1 MYGSIRLDVMSWG
14 YLIRRLAAVALVLAI
29 VTFAVFAITT
39 ILPGNAAIM
48 ILGEYAT
55 PDAVAALERQL
66 RLDQPWYMQYLG
78 WVTGV
83 LHGDFGTSLR
93 LSVPVTQLVGGAFL
107 NSALLAVTALV
118 AVTITAIPLG
128 ALAAIKRGTIIDLA
142 LSLFSYLG
150 TALPEFVTG
159 TLLLVF
165 LAAPRIGPFPAGGFV
180 APWESL
186 AGFAAHV
193 ALPAATLGLVLMA
206 HVARQVRSEMSE
218 VLSSDYIRA
227 ARLKGLRERRVIRR
241 HALPNSLAPAVAV
254 ISLDIGYLLGGIVVV
269 EEIFAWPGL
278 GRLLIYALEN
288 RDLPVIQAVTL
299 LLATV
304 YAFSNLLAD
313 IVIALLDPR
322 VRYA

>member
-1 MYGSIRLDVMSWG
+1 MSWG
-14 YLIRRLAAVALVLAI
+14 YFIRRLFAVILVLAI

-39 ILPGNAAIM
+39 MLPGNAAIM

-55 PDAVAALERQL
+55 PDSIAALERQL
-66 RLDQPWYMQYLG
+66 RLDQPWHVQYLT
-78 WVTGV
+78 WVTGL

-93 LSVPVTQLVGGAFL
+93 LSLPVTEVVGEAFL
-107 NSALLAVTALV
+107 NSATLAATALV
-118 AVTITAIPLG
+118 SVTVIAIPLG
-128 ALAAIKRGTIIDLA
+128 ALAAIKRGTAYDL
-142 LSLFSYLG
+142 LLGLFSYIG
-150 TALPEFVTG
+150 TALPEFVTA

-165 LAAPRIGPFPAGGFV
+165 LAGPDNGLFPAGGFV
-180 APWESL
+180 APWENL

-193 ALPAATLGLVLMA
+193 ALPALTLGLILMA
-206 HVARQVRSEMSE
+206 HIARQVRSEMSE
-218 VLSSDYIRA
+218 VLASDYIRA
-227 ARLKGLRERRVIRR
+227 ARLKGISERRVIRR

-254 ISLDIGYLLGGIVVV
+254 ISLDIGYLLGGIIVV

-299 LLATV
+299 LLAGV
-304 YAFSNLLAD
+304 YALSNLLSD
-313 IVIALLDPR
+313 IVIAMLDPR

>member
-1 MYGSIRLDVMSWG
+1 MSRG
-14 YLIRRLAAVALVLAI
+14 YLIRRLLAIILVLVI

-66 RLDQPWYMQYLG
+66 HLDRPWYLQYYS
-78 WVTGV
+78 WVAGII

-93 LSVPVTQLVGGAFL
+93 LSLPVTQVVGEAFL

-118 AVTITAIPLG
+118 VVTIIAIPLG
-128 ALAAIKRGTIIDLA
+128 ALAALKRGSAIDLVIG
-142 LSLFSYLG
+142 LFSYLG
-150 TALPEFVTG
+150 TALPEFVTA

-165 LAAPRIGPFPAGGFV
+165 LAAPKTGPFPAGGFV
-180 APWESL
+180 APWEDMGGFL
-186 AGFAAHV
+186 AHIV
-193 ALPAATLGLVLMA
+193 LPAGTLGLILLA
-206 HVARQVRSEMSE
+206 HVSRQVRSEMSE
-218 VLSSDYIRA
+218 VLSSDYVRA
-227 ARLKGLRERRVIRR
+227 ARLKGLSERRVIWR
-241 HALPNSLAPAVAV
+241 HALPNSMAPAVAV
-254 ISLDIGYLLGGIVVV
+254 ISLDIGYLLGGIIVV

-278 GRLLIYALEN
+278 GRVLMYALEN

-299 LLATV
+299 LLAAI
-304 YAFSNLLAD
+304 YAVSNLVSD
-313 IVIALLDPR
+313 VVISLLDPR

>member
-1 MYGSIRLDVMSWG
+1 MSWG
-14 YLIRRLAAVALVLAI
+14 YFIRRLFAVVLVLAI

-39 ILPGNAAIM
+39 VLPGNAAIM

-55 PDAVAALERQL
+55 PEAVAALERQL
-66 RLDQPWYMQYLG
+66 RLDQPWHVQYLTWISG
-78 WVTGV
+78 IA
-83 LHGDFGTSLR
+83 HGDFGMSLR
-93 LSVPVTQLVGGAFL
+93 LSLPVTQVVGEAFV
-107 NSALLAVTALV
+107 NSAVLAATALV
-118 AVTITAIPLG
+118 TVTVIAIPLG
-128 ALAAIKRGTIIDLA
+128 ALAAIKRGTAIDLA
-142 LSLFSYLG
+142 LGLFSYLG
-150 TALPEFVTG
+150 TSLPEFVTA

-165 LAAPRIGPFPAGGFV
+165 LAAPNTGPFPAGGYV

-186 AGFAAHV
+186 AGFGAHV
-193 ALPAATLGLVLMA
+193 ALPAATLGLILMA
-206 HVARQVRSEMSE
+206 HIARQVRSEMSE

-227 ARLKGLRERRVIRR
+227 ARLKGLSERRVIRR
-241 HALPNSLAPAVAV
+241 HALPNSMAPAVAV
-254 ISLDIGYLLGGIVVV
+254 ISLDIGYLLGGIIVV

-304 YAFSNLLAD
+304 YALSNLLSD